1 MRKLM
6 FPQST
11 AVRIILLSITLL
23 LPFNIVTSILM
34 GVTIK
39 NVEEQMDEEIQAS
52 LDLSAANLGE
62 LLQNVSVRE
71 IYMCVNADRPEFQE
85 VSGTL
90 EEYSSIEKEDK
101 LKKVQDSVKDIW
113 SEHTIADLIWYYFP
127 QNGYM
132 ITQGVPGIDRNIYS
146 KFIME
151 TEEADRGSGMQW
163 SAIEPDDVMM
173 LYGYITWG
181 DIKCGLMLNLNR
193 TCAENRVR

>member
-71 IYMCVNADRPEFQE
+71 IYMCVNADRPEFRRYPE
-85 VSGTL
+85 HWKNTAA
-90 EEYSSIEKEDK
+90 
-101 LKKVQDSVKDIW
+101 LKK
-113 SEHTIADLIWYYFP
+113 
-127 QNGYM
+127 
-132 ITQGVPGIDRNIYS
+132 
-146 KFIME
+146 
-151 TEEADRGSGMQW
+151 
-163 SAIEPDDVMM
+163 
-173 LYGYITWG
+173 
-181 DIKCGLMLNLNR
+181 R
-193 TCAENRVR
+193 TSLRRYRTV